1 MGGNRI
7 EHDRAVRGDD
17 DLQVVAQRELLQ
29 LQHEELLHPRVQ
41 PGFDLVDQ
49 HQGALELGDIPREAE
64 DGPFAGRHVQL
75 GVLRAAFLRGEEKV
89 LGTAGAGQVDDLGV
103 PEGKHLLRE
112 RDL

>member
-1 MGGNRI
+1 MGGHGI
-7 EHDRAVRGDD
+7 EDDRAVCGDD

-41 PGFDLVDQ
+41 ARFDFVDQ
-49 HQGALELGDIPREAE
+49 HQGAIELGDLPGEAE

-75 GVLRAAFLRGEEKV
+75 GVLRAAFLRGEEEV
-89 LGTAGAGQVDDLGV
+89 LGTAVAGQVDYLGV